1 MGAIRL
7 ASVKNCS
14 ESVSNASPNRGQSV
28 KFFCLMRFASRLTVF
43 RKSFGPAYILTR
55 RAQLKKKD
63 GPCRTIPLSRVS

>member
-14 ESVSNASPNRGQSV
+14 ESVSNASPHEDQSV

-43 RKSFGPAYILTR
+43 RKSFGPA
-55 RAQLKKKD
+55 
-63 GPCRTIPLSRVS
+63 